1 MPYVRN
7 SIIIHA
13 PQARV
18 AQLYQ
23 DYSNWSQLFP
33 ATIRNVRLVKAEG
46 NRTELEIDHR
56 EGQVPNIMTII
67 SANRID
73 LWESKYGYDA
83 NFVNLFEEIP
93 EGTRYTVL
101 ADIRL
106 KGITKLLSPLLK
118 GYIQRQIMQYVLMPM
133 KTAAEGNKLCIA
145 DILGAEI

>member
-1 MPYVRN
+1 MPHVKS

-18 AQLYQ
+18 AQLYR
-23 DYSNWSQLFP
+23 DYSNWAQLFP
-33 ATIRNVRLVKAEG
+33 ATIHNTHLVRAEG
-46 NRTELEIDHR
+46 NRTELAIDHR
-56 EGQVPNIMTII
+56 EGLVPNIMTVI

-73 LWESKYGYDA
+73 LWESKHGYDA

-106 KGITKLLSPLLK
+106 KGIRRLLSPLLK
-118 GYIQRQIMQYVLMPM
+118 GYIRRQIMRYVLMPM
-133 KTAAEGNKLCIA
+133 KTAAEGNKFCTA
-145 DILGAEI
+145 DILRAEI